1 MTSRLGRGGPPQADR
16 LPCGRH
22 VDDLIEQVAEGHGG
36 DLTEHQ
42 RACTHCRAFLAETA
56 TLWEPVSALAHEE
69 LRPPADLFD
78 KVITRVR
85 SSASRHRASVG
96 SARGGSPRRPRP
108 QQSHPP
114 RHCRRRRHPQP
125 PPARLCRGH
134 RWNPGRHRPGTRHAL
149 RRPDPRRCRR
159 RTRPRAPR
167 PPRTCRSTPRAR
179 RHHRRRRPL
188 THSRK
193 RGGTVG
199 PQVRWVRGGDEGL
212 MHCCHQSAVPSLA
225 SCAKPPP
232 VARH

>member
-85 SSASRHRASVG
+85 ELAADAWFVLLPNDAGATRIAARALAGIAQASAARAAGVRAVLGRSSHTPLATAAAAATRSHRQPDSAVG
-96 SARGGSPRRPRP
+96 IAGTQVVIDLALVTRYGARIPDV
-108 QQSHPP
+108 
-114 RHCRRRRHPQP
+114 
-125 PPARLCRGH
+125 ADDVRG
-134 RWNPGRHRPGTRHAL
+134 RVLRAL
-149 RRPDPRRCRR
+149 R
-159 RTRPRAPR
+159 AL
-167 PPRTCRSTPRAR
+167 AGL
-179 RHHRRRRPL
+179 RHVRVDI
-188 THSRK
+188 
-193 RGGTVG
+193 TVDD
-199 PQVRWVRGGDEGL
+199 VR
-212 MHCCHQSAVPSLA
+212 
-225 SCAKPPP
+225 
-232 VARH
+232 